1 MAALERTDR
10 RMSICYLDMLKML
23 LFCHRHTKTDAFLL
37 NSPVTYEIVRDPMY
51 LYSQRSQDKFFE
63 QAEFAFLFA
72 FFARNEHARN
82 FCLEKFN
89 KDGDADHTTRMVEEI
104 KFLEDQ
110 AIDHLRN
117 SNHVLKEAFLAYL
130 GV

>member
-1 MAALERTDR
+1 
-10 RMSICYLDMLKML
+10 MSTRYLDMLKML

-72 FFARNEHARN
+72 FFARNEHSRN
-82 FCLEKFN
+82 YYLQKLGEKE
-89 KDGDADHTTRMVEEI
+89 DEEQAARMVQEI
-104 KFLEDQ
+104 ELLSDKAVE
-110 AIDHLRN
+110 HLRN
-117 SNHVLKEAFLAYL
+117 SNPVLS
-130 GV
+130 

>member
-1 MAALERTDR
+1 
-10 RMSICYLDMLKML
+10 ML

-82 FCLEKFN
+82 YCFDKFN
-89 KDGDADHTTRMVEEI
+89 ESGDADQTNRMFEEI
-104 KFLEDQ
+104 KHLEYQ
-110 AIDHLRN
+110 ALDHLRN
-117 SNHVLKEAFLAYL
+117 SKHVLT
-130 GV
+130 